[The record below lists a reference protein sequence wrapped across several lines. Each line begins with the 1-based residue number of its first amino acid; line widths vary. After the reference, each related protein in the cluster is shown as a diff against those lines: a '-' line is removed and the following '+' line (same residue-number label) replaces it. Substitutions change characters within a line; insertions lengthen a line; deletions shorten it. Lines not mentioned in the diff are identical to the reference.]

1 MQSFLLVS
9 SIIVA
14 VIITILVLLQR
25 SEGGMGGL
33 TGQSASSF
41 LTARQTGNML
51 STLTMIFFALFVVI
65 NLALVVLAR
74 QNTYTTAP
82 NLLPTTEV
90 PQE

>member
-1 MQSFLLVS
+1 MQFLLVCN
-9 SIIVA
+9 IIVA

-51 STLTMIFFALFVVI
+51 STLTMFFFAVFVCI
-65 NLALVVLAR
+65 NLALVVLSR
-74 QNTYTTAP
+74 QNTYETAP
-82 NLLPTTEV
+82 NLVPNTET
-90 PQE
+90 PAE